1 MTIANG
7 VMISQAHRALAR
19 LSHCSTQCLDKHAL
33 TTLSF
38 RALRAA
44 SSECSRLGVQES
56 IGAPTATSQSLWL
69 YRSYATD
76 AVSRPKAH
84 TGRTASAPRKKAS
97 TAKATTTNP
106 AAATTDSG
114 AKKTKAKAKPK
125 SKPKAKPR
133 TRAKSTKARKKTAK
147 AKAKPAKKKKKA
159 VVSPEEK
166 ERIKIRQLKA
176 KALTIPR
183 KTPSS
188 AFQVLLAEQA
198 KKMKVR
204 PGQGPSPAKESS
216 KLYRSFTPEEREH
229 YNHLANH
236 NKATNESKYKEWIL
250 SYTPSQIHEANVA
263 RRALRSRTSA
273 RPWPKLHDERLVTRL
288 QNAYSRFTV
297 QRHRSGDFAGL
308 GIVEASK
315 LIGAEWRALSASD
328 KEPYLQEEQR
338 DSARYHQ
345 EVKAVYKRDVPQHS
359 AKAA

>member
-1 MTIANG
+1 
-7 VMISQAHRALAR
+7 MISQAHRALAR

-216 KLYRSFTPEEREH
+216 KLYRSFTPEERE
-229 YNHLANH
+229 
-236 NKATNESKYKEWIL
+236 
-250 SYTPSQIHEANVA
+250 IHEANVA